1 MELRGGALSPMLRK
15 RRKTAETQVPAVPA
29 SWTAGDLKKRSSGGT
44 QVVPA
49 MDMPL
54 ASCTG
59 GDLTQPPSGAAQ
71 VVQAIGMQLGALAQA
86 TELLA
91 EVAFASSATTRD
103 ILSVHDYSKKARKPH
118 NKRKR
123 RNRPRNRGS
132 NIFQKIKKATMDAE
146 AAMAVEAADHHMRRR
161 DRRRKRGSG
170 IFKKIKKATMVVEA
184 AMVVVVQE
192 QAATSEDESHHM
204 RRRDRRR
211 KRGSGKCKKAK
222 KGAFAE
228 AGEAL
233 TLIP

>member
-1 MELRGGALSPMLRK
+1 MLRSFK
-15 RRKTAETQVPAVPA
+15 
-29 SWTAGDLKKRSSGGT
+29 
-44 QVVPA
+44 
-49 MDMPL
+49 PL
-54 ASCTG
+54 ACSREHWHK
-59 GDLTQPPSGAAQ
+59 
-71 VVQAIGMQLGALAQA
+71 QLN
-86 TELLA
+86 LA
-91 EVAFASSATTRD
+91 EAAFASSATTRD

-170 IFKKIKKATMVVEA
+170 
-184 AMVVVVQE
+184 
-192 QAATSEDESHHM
+192 
-204 RRRDRRR
+204 
-211 KRGSGKCKKAK
+211 KCKKAK